1 MKKRRKK
8 SKKKSEPKKPQPQ
21 SGESESVPTAGPI
34 QQPVTATGQPAV
46 KISETSKPSRSRI
59 ALKWAKGIGGFII
72 GPALAIVAFVYAVWG
87 PLWPTAPTFDPGFPS
102 FSSPLDV
109 PFNVANKSAMF
120 PISELT
126 ILCGLE
132 YFEGKNQLGGPTI
145 LREVGTSQ
153 IVTGQSLR
161 RLQTRSYV
169 CSLKRFIRIVPE
181 PRIEKATIGF
191 VSTYNSWWPWG
202 GRSKSISDAFTLSA
216 TTLPAKWTRGRPL
229 Q

>member
-8 SKKKSEPKKPQPQ
+8 SKKKLEPKKPHPQPQ
-21 SGESESVPTAGPI
+21 SKSVPTARPI
-34 QQPVTATGQPAV
+34 QQAVTATEQPAA
-46 KISETSKPSRSRI
+46 KISEKAKPSRSSI
-59 ALKWAKGIGGFII
+59 ALKWAKRIGGFIV
-72 GPALAIVAFVYAVWG
+72 GPLLAIVAFVYAVWG
-87 PLWPTAPTFDPGFPS
+87 PVWPTAPTFDPGFPS

-109 PFNVANKSAMF
+109 PFNITNKSAIF

-161 RLQTRSYV
+161 PLQTRSYV
-169 CSLKRFIRIVPE
+169 CSLKRFIRFVPE
-181 PRIEKATIGF
+181 PRVEKATIGF

-202 GRSKSISDAFTLSA
+202 ERSKSISDTFTLNAA
-216 TTLPAKWTRGRPL
+216 TVPPQWTRGAPL